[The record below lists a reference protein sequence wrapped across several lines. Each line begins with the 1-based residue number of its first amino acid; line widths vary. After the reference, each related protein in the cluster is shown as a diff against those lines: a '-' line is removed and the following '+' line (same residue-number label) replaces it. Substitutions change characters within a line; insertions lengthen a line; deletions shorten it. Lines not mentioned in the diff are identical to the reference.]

1 MFVIDINAGRG
12 SFLAG
17 RRFGGGVDVICLRD
31 INFKGLVGEIV
42 TNDMH
47 ILMLESAMMH
57 SHWNPHPQIQGRLVH
72 SWILEISAE
81 SLLLRETN

>member
-17 RRFGGGVDVICLRD
+17 QRFGEGVDAICLRD
-31 INFKGLVGEIV
+31 INFKGLVGEIM

-47 ILMLESAMMH
+47 IPMLESVMMH
-57 SHWNPHPQIQGRLVH
+57 SHLHQNPHPRIWGRLVH

-81 SLLLRETN
+81 